1 MPEHDP
7 LQQTVEDDHD
17 DGDDADDDEA
27 SCKPCMPNGKPFLE
41 DLRLSVQQGYAKDGE
56 KKDLIFCPG
65 KCGAGFPFPYGVVSH
80 LTSKLGANCIGM
92 KFKAPWTG
100 GGE

>member
-1 MPEHDP
+1 
-7 LQQTVEDDHD
+7 
-17 DGDDADDDEA
+17 
-27 SCKPCMPNGKPFLE
+27 
-41 DLRLSVQQGYAKDGE
+41 
-56 KKDLIFCPG
+56 
-65 KCGAGFPFPYGVVSH
+65 VVSH